1 MAQLTKM
8 QQKIYDYIVQAIQD
22 QGYPPSVR
30 EIGEAVGLKSPS
42 TVHFH
47 LKHLEE
53 LGVIGKQAGK
63 GRALTLTEAP
73 QENQVPIVGNV
84 AAGSPILAQECIE
97 DYLTFDTGGRD
108 GEYFALRVRG
118 ESMINAGILPDDL
131 VVVHQQPAANN
142 GEIVV
147 ALLGASWAADH
158 LSEPV
163 MRWVEPRVT
172 QRVEQKIEESH
183 AADAGQMLQALSFRG
198 DSLQKLLDTV
208 SQRVQETGESL
219 IRAVSL
225 SVARSVASTA
235 VYVVSFLVLLALLW
249 LLMKPLNAIVTR
261 LPLVSTVNGLGGAAL
276 GLVCGGLTLFVAVWA
291 MQRFGWL
298 LTPELIDGTTLL
310 KFFATQTPL
319 GLLAAL

>member
-8 QQKIYDYIVQAIQD
+8 QQKIYDYIAQAIQD

-53 LGVIGKQAGK
+53 LGVIGKQAS
-63 GRALTLTEAP
+63 RESQAP
-73 QENQVPIVGNV
+73 ESQPPESQPPENQVPIVGNV

-118 ESMINAGILPDDL
+118 ESMLGAGILPDDL

-147 ALLGASWAADH
+147 ALLGDEATVKR
-158 LSEPV
+158 LK
-163 MRWVEPRVT
+163 R
-172 QRVEQKIEESH
+172 QG
-183 AADAGQMLQALSFRG
+183 GQ
-198 DSLQKLLDTV
+198 V
-208 SQRVQETGESL
+208 
-219 IRAVSL
+219 
-225 SVARSVASTA
+225 
-235 VYVVSFLVLLALLW
+235 W
-249 LLMKPLNAIVTR
+249 LM
-261 LPLVSTVNGLGGAAL
+261 
-276 GLVCGGLTLFVAVWA
+276 
-291 MQRFGWL
+291 
-298 LTPELIDGTTLL
+298 PENEAYSPIDGRE
-310 KFFATQTPL
+310 AQIL
-319 GLLAAL
+319 GKVAAVIRRY